1 MLPENRIPTH
11 PGEVLE
17 EEFLKPLEL
26 THSQFAQHIGVTTLV
41 VNQIV
46 RGQRAVTP
54 EFAWRFAQALGTTP
68 EFWMN
73 LQNAHDLAMTQPKR
87 QIARLKQ
94 AA

>member
-1 MLPENRIPTH
+1 MLSENRIPTH

-17 EEFLKPLEL
+17 EEFLKPLNI
-26 THSQFAQHIGVTTLV
+26 THSQLAQHIGVATLI

-54 EFAWRFAQALGTTP
+54 ELAWRFAQALGTTP

-73 LQNAHDLAMTQPKR
+73 LQNAHDLALTQPKR
-87 QIARLKQ
+87 QIARLQ
-94 AA
+94 QTA

>member
-11 PGEVLE
+11 PGEAL
-17 EEFLKPLEL
+17 EEFLKPLNI
-26 THSQFAQHIGVTTLV
+26 THSQLAQHIGVATLI

-54 EFAWRFAQALGTTP
+54 EIAWRFAQALGTTP

-73 LQNAHDLAMTQPKR
+73 LQNAHDLALTQPKR
-87 QIARLKQ
+87 QIARLQ
-94 AA
+94 QTA

>member
-1 MLPENRIPTH
+1 MLSENRIPTH

-17 EEFLKPLEL
+17 EEFLKPLNI
-26 THSQFAQHIGVTTLV
+26 THSQLAQHIGVATLI

-54 EFAWRFAQALGTTP
+54 ELAWCFAQALGTTP

-73 LQNAHDLAMTQPKR
+73 LQNAHDLALTQPKR
-87 QIARLKQ
+87 QIARLQ
-94 AA
+94 QTA

>member
-17 EEFLKPLEL
+17 EEFLKPLHL
-26 THSQFAQHIGVTTLV
+26 PTAQFARHIGLPTLV

-54 EFAWRFAQALGTTP
+54 EIAWRFAFALGTTP
-68 EFWMN
+68 ELWLN
-73 LQNAHDLAMTQPKR
+73 LQNAHDLALTQPKR
-87 QIARLKQ
+87 HIARLKH

>member
-17 EEFLKPLEL
+17 EEFLKPLNY
-26 THSQFAQHIGVTTLV
+26 THAQFAQHIGVSTSSIHQV
-41 VNQIV
+41 V
-46 RGQRAVTP
+46 RGQRSITP
-54 EFAWRFAQALGTTP
+54 EMAWRFAQALGTTP

-87 QIARLKQ
+87 QIARLNH